1 VKNLDE
7 IVDFAFKHG
16 YRTYLLFVYDFRGY
30 TDAKY
35 KDGKFYHRGQTS
47 AAAKLRYWLRKLG
60 VQRIDQ
66 TSLLVP
72 IGLEEKVEELLFEA
86 GANFKKYILLEKR
99 SVR

>member
-1 VKNLDE
+1 MENLDE

-16 YRTYLLFVYDFRGY
+16 FRIFLLFVYDFKGY

-72 IGLEEKVEELLFEA
+72 IGLEEKVEKLLSES
-86 GANFKKYILLEKR
+86 GASYRKYILLEKR